1 MVGRNGSSCSWVTQ
15 SGGNGEDALPGN
27 KAAHA
32 VPAPFGGALA
42 FVLLGWLGGCG
53 GEGNRKGAQELGEWG
68 EQAAWEEPTSAAAR
82 PPQGTEEDWAL
93 VREKA
98 RLAWQERWDTLPMG
112 ESMALLGLT
121 FVGTPYVPHTL
132 ELPGRERVVV
142 NLQELD
148 CVTLVENVLALARLI
163 RLADPAILHSGPELR
178 SLYTGLLQEIRYRG
192 GRVEGYASRLHYF
205 SDWIYDNQARGLVRE
220 ITSELG
226 GVPDVAAIDYMTR
239 HPEQYPQMAEPG
251 VFEAI
256 LEREAFL
263 SRIPRSKIPLEDLE
277 HRLAGIQNGDILA
290 MTSTIEGLDVA
301 HVGLALWQGGNLHL
315 LHAPLVGDSV
325 EVSRYPLVERLQRI
339 SGQDGVRVVRA
350 LPPRGRTPPE

>member
-1 MVGRNGSSCSWVTQ
+1 MVGGDGADSPVAAGGGCEESGTVSRQGGGCSDVHLL
-15 SGGNGEDALPGN
+15 GRGL
-27 KAAHA
+27 
-32 VPAPFGGALA
+32 VV
-42 FVLLGWLGGCG
+42 VLLGWLMGCGSEGGGREAGEVVEG
-53 GEGNRKGAQELGEWG
+53 GEGVP
-68 EQAAWEEPTSAAAR
+68 WEEPAAAAAR
-82 PPQGTEEDWAL
+82 PAQGTEEDWAL

-98 RLAWQERWDTLPMG
+98 GLAWEEGWDTLPMG

-121 FVGTPYVPHTL
+121 FVGTRYTPHTL

-163 RLADPAILHSGPELR
+163 RLAGPEILESGPELR
-178 SLYTGLLQEIRYRG
+178 RMYMGLLQEIRYRG

-205 SDWIYDNQARGLVRE
+205 SDWIFDNQSRGLVRE

-226 GVPDVAAIDYMTR
+226 GVPDVGAIDYMSR
-239 HPEQYPQMAEPG
+239 HPERYPQMAEPG

-263 SRIPRSKIPLEDLE
+263 SRIPRSKLPVEDLQN
-277 HRLAGIQNGDILA
+277 RLEGIQNGDILA

-301 HVGLALWQGGNLHL
+301 HVGLALWQGSELHL

-325 EVSRYPLVERLQRI
+325 EVSRYSLVERLQRI
-339 SGQDGVRVVRA
+339 TGQDGVRVVRA
-350 LPPRGRTPPE
+350 VSPSGRTPRE